1 MTSPSLPAQTS
12 VESADLLPPDAAP
25 RPKPRKSYGKTA
37 RRSAVWDLGSKMTSQ
52 AVNMVISLFNFYN
65 AFVDVNG
72 VKELSPEG
80 YEASGKRLS
89 TQGYAPVPANQVRA
103 G

>member
-1 MTSPSLPAQTS
+1 MDRVLERRDLSSREQSIWLLVDAS
-12 VESADLLPPDAAP
+12 SSRVEATRREMVLRAAEVLTADEVYLA
-25 RPKPRKSYGKTA
+25 
-37 RRSAVWDLGSKMTSQ
+37 
-52 AVNMVISLFNFYN
+52 NMVISLFNFYN